1 MNAAWGKARV
11 NKPSAGVDGVTWD
24 MYDSASADAN
34 KELCQELRD
43 KTYECKPVKL
53 VTIYK
58 EDKERQIALYCMRDK
73 VVQQSLAEELRRMY
87 DGNFSTQ
94 TYAYRA
100 NKSALLAVA
109 EIDKKISAISSNINV
124 INTKRWNNKE
134 LFLIIQMRKN
144 MFALENHL
152 LIKNGIYI
160 MMKK

>member
-1 MNAAWGKARV
+1 M
-11 NKPSAGVDGVTWD
+11 
-24 MYDSASADAN
+24 
-34 KELCQELRD
+34 
-43 KTYECKPVKL
+43 KL

-109 EIDKKISAISSNINV
+109 EIDKKISTGKYKWVLKIDIRKFFDSMQWGILERILREKIREDDVINLIRMESCSASVDKDGELTEKTLGIYQGSSIAPVLSNI
-124 INTKRWNNKE
+124 
-134 LFLIIQMRKN
+134 
-144 MFALENHL
+144 
-152 LIKNGIYI
+152 
-160 MMKK
+160 